1 MSKLN
6 NAECKKGHVT
16 QRPPIP
22 YATSKAESIM
32 KASRE
37 TIKMKMSEGEVK
49 VAVLGDSPGA
59 EEYLQHLN
67 TFTRMLVRKKLA
79 DDLTKC
85 TKAVVSAAATVRKY
99 LKVPNGEK
107 TSEKAERLLLLEP
120 AKQELVTAEVAES
133 AMVASVYE
141 LFRKGLKEDPELQW
155 DRIVEDMH
163 TKDPWED
170 LRGVKHKGIRRKSY
184 LSLWECIDF
193 HKLTVYS
200 INAAERQRFYMLC
213 NLKKPTKSS
222 I

>member
-1 MSKLN
+1 
-6 NAECKKGHVT
+6 
-16 QRPPIP
+16 
-22 YATSKAESIM
+22 M
-32 KASRE
+32 K
-37 TIKMKMSEGEVK
+37 TSEGKVK

-67 TFTRMLVRKKLA
+67 TFTPMLVRKKLA
-79 DDLTKC
+79 DDLAKC
-85 TKAVVSAAATVRKY
+85 NKAVASAAVTVRKY

-120 AKQELVTAEVAES
+120 AKQELVTEEVAES
-133 AMVASVYE
+133 TKVATVYE
-141 LFRKGLKEDPELQW
+141 LFYKGLKEDPELQW

-170 LRGVKHKGIRRKSY
+170 LKGVKHEGLCRKSC

-193 HKLTVYS
+193 HKLTIYS
-200 INAAERQRFYMLC
+200 IDAAEMQRFYILC

-222 I
+222 IRAHVT